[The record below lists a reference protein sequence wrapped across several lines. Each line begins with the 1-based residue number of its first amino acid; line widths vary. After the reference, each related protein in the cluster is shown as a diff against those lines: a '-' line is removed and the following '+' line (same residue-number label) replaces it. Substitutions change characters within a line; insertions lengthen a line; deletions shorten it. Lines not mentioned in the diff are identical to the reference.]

1 MISEFAI
8 VETFE
13 ITGRGAAVVV
23 DRQTGRDGGR
33 ALPVRLIKPSGEAI
47 NTDAFKEQLLRRLP
61 QPTENEVFML
71 KGLHKDDVPAGSLIR
86 FLD

>member
-1 MISEFAI
+1 M
-8 VETFE
+8 
-13 ITGRGAAVVV
+13 
-23 DRQTGRDGGR
+23 
-33 ALPVRLIKPSGEAI
+33 RLIKPSGEAI